1 MLENINVSELKKSNI
16 TNIIDIRSVE
26 KYNNGY
32 ILNAINIPSNDLI
45 INFNKYLNKND
56 KYYIYCQRG
65 IQSRKICEMLRQR
78 GYNVV
83 NVIGGYEEWLLNCN

>member
-1 MLENINVSELKKSNI
+1 MFEDISVKNLKKLSNINL
-16 TNIIDIRSVE
+16 IDIRSVE

-32 ILNAINIPSNDLI
+32 INDAINIPVEQLLI
-45 INFNKYLNKND
+45 KPEKYLVKYN

-65 IQSRKICEMLRQR
+65 VQSKKICSILHRK

-83 NVIGGYEEWLLNCN
+83 NVLGGYEAWIMNE